1 MSTLSLRIPESIH
14 HKLKEVSK
22 KEHISINQFISSA
35 VSEKLSAFLTEEY
48 IEKRAE
54 KGSREKFLKALDQI
68 PSIEPEEYDKL

>member
-35 VSEKLSAFLTEEY
+35 VSEKLSVYMTEEY
-48 IEKRAE
+48 IQKRA
-54 KGSREKFLKALDQI
+54 KRGAREKFLKALDQV
-68 PSIEPEEYDKL
+68 PDTEPEEYDKL